1 MTTEERLEVLEKEL
15 ARTRS
20 RARWSLVGTALV
32 IVVGVVFCITAY
44 GPSKARPAGGTEREV
59 RAGKFTLVTQDGT
72 AQAVLH
78 MTEDGPLLGLYDA
91 EGKVRIGLTVTEAG
105 PMLRL
110 QDTQGNVRV
119 SLAATTA
126 GQGLGVYDD
135 RRIGRIG
142 MTVTEAG
149 PTLGLLD
156 AQGKARVGLTVQT
169 DGPSLD
175 LYDAQEKSIWRAP

>member
-15 ARTRS
+15 VRTGS

-32 IVVGVVFCITAY
+32 IVVGVVLCITAY
-44 GPSKARPAGGTEREV
+44 GPSKAGSVGGAEREV
-59 RAGKFTLVTQDGT
+59 RAGKFTLVTQDGM

-78 MTEDGPLLGLYDA
+78 VTEDGPLLGLYDA
-91 EGKVRIGLTVTEAG
+91 QGKVRIGLTVTEAG

-110 QDTQGNVRV
+110 QDSRGNVRV
-119 SLAATTA
+119 SLAATTT

-135 RRIGRIG
+135 RGIGRIG
-142 MTVTEAG
+142 LTVTEAG

-156 AQGKARVGLTVQT
+156 AQGNARVGLTVQT

-175 LYDAQEKSIWRAP
+175 FYSAQEKSIWRAP

>member
-15 ARTRS
+15 ARTKS
-20 RARWSLVGTALV
+20 RARWSLIGTALV
-32 IVVGVVFCITAY
+32 IVAGIVFCITAY
-44 GPSKARPAGGTEREV
+44 VHGKARPAGSAEREV
-59 RAGKFTLVTQDGT
+59 RAGKFTLVNQDGT

-91 EGKVRIGLTVTEAG
+91 QGKVRIGFTVTEAG

-110 QDTQGNVRV
+110 QDSRGNVRV

-135 RRIGRIG
+135 QSIGRIG
-142 MTVTEAG
+142 LTVTEAG

-156 AQGKARVGLTVQT
+156 AQGNARIGLTVQT
-169 DGPSLD
+169 EGPSLD
-175 LYDAQEKSIWRAP
+175 FYDTQEKSIWRAP